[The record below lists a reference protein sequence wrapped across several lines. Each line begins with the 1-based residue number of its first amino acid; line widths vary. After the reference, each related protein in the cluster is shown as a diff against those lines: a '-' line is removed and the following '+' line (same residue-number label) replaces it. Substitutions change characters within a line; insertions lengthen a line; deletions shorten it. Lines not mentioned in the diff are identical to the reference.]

1 MNKKKIY
8 DFHTHISSLEV
19 LEAYYDQDVIPVIN
33 CQSRDE
39 FKGLIDKREVF
50 SKDRIHFMDDLYY
63 SMGIHPFD
71 ADIVDQ
77 QFGSSYEDLI
87 KDANLIGEIGMDAC
101 WCDTPF
107 EDQER
112 TFVMSLDLAKK
123 YNKPIILHTKMMEAR
138 IYEILKDYDLDMV
151 IHWYS
156 CDKYVREFIDLGC
169 HFTVGPAIFVDENVR
184 NMVKLLPLDRILVE
198 TDGVEAIEWL
208 FKKKFDPGNLRNI
221 LEAVINELADI
232 KHVSFD
238 VMSDYLLANSE
249 RLLRKDF
256 YE

>member
-112 TFVMSLDLAKK
+112 AFVMSLDLAKK

-151 IHWYS
+151 I
-156 CDKYVREFIDLGC
+156 
-169 HFTVGPAIFVDENVR
+169 N
-184 NMVKLLPLDRILVE
+184 
-198 TDGVEAIEWL
+198 
-208 FKKKFDPGNLRNI
+208 
-221 LEAVINELADI
+221 
-232 KHVSFD
+232 
-238 VMSDYLLANSE
+238 
-249 RLLRKDF
+249 
-256 YE
+256 

>member
-112 TFVMSLDLAKK
+112 AFVMSLDLAKK

-198 TDGVEAIEWL
+198 TDGVEALEWL

>member
-39 FKGLIDKREVF
+39 FKGLIDKREVV

-112 TFVMSLDLAKK
+112 AFVMSLDLAKK

-238 VMSDYLLANSE
+238 VMSDYLLANSD
-249 RLLRKDF
+249 RLLIKYF

>member
-112 TFVMSLDLAKK
+112 AFVMSLDLAKK

-169 HFTVGPAIFVDENVR
+169 HFTVGPAIFVDEIVR

>member
-87 KDANLIGEIGMDAC
+87 KDTNLIGEIGMDAC

-112 TFVMSLDLAKK
+112 AFVMSLDLAKK

>member
-101 WCDTPF
+101 WCETPF

-112 TFVMSLDLAKK
+112 AFVMSLDLAKK

>member
-33 CQSRDE
+33 CQSHDE

-112 TFVMSLDLAKK
+112 AFVMSLDLAKK

>member
-112 TFVMSLDLAKK
+112 AFVMSLDLAKK

-238 VMSDYLLANSE
+238 VMSDYLLENSE

>member
-112 TFVMSLDLAKK
+112 AFVMSLDLAKK

-238 VMSDYLLANSE
+238 VMSDHLLANSE
-249 RLLRKDF
+249 RLLRKDS

>member
-63 SMGIHPFD
+63 SMGIYPFD

-112 TFVMSLDLAKK
+112 AFVMSLDLAKK

>member
-39 FKGLIDKREVF
+39 FKGLMDKREVF
-50 SKDRIHFMDDLYY
+50 SKDRFHFMDNLYY

-112 TFVMSLDLAKK
+112 AFVMSLDLAKK

-156 CDKYVREFIDLGC
+156 CDKYVREFINLGC

>member
-112 TFVMSLDLAKK
+112 AFVMSLDLAKK

-151 IHWYS
+151 IHCYS

>member
-19 LEAYYDQDVIPVIN
+19 FEAYYDQDIIPLIN

-39 FKGLIDKREVF
+39 FKSLMNNREAFSGDRTRALDKV
-50 SKDRIHFMDDLYY
+50 YY

-71 ADIVDQ
+71 ADIIGQ

-87 KDANLIGEIGMDAC
+87 KEANLIGEIGMDAC

-112 TFVMSLDLAKK
+112 AFIMSLDLAKK
-123 YNKPIILHTKMMEAR
+123 YNKPVIL
-138 IYEILKDYDLDMV
+138 
-151 IHWYS
+151 WYS
-156 CDKYVREFIDLGC
+156 CDKYVKEFIDLGC
-169 HFTVGPAIFVDENVR
+169 HFTVGPAIFVDDNVR

-198 TDGVEAIEWL
+198 TDGVEALEWL
-208 FKKKFDPGNLRNI
+208 FKKKFDPRNLRNT
-221 LEAVINELADI
+221 LEAVIQEMADI
-232 KHVSFD
+232 KQVSFD
-238 VMSDYLLANSE
+238 LMSDCLLANSE
-249 RLLRKDF
+249 RLLRK
-256 YE
+256 E

>member
-19 LEAYYDQDVIPVIN
+19 LEAYYDQNVIPVIN

-112 TFVMSLDLAKK
+112 AFVMSLDLAKK

>member
-112 TFVMSLDLAKK
+112 AFVMSLDLAKK

-208 FKKKFDPGNLRNI
+208 FKKKFDPSNLRNI

-256 YE
+256 YD

>member
-50 SKDRIHFMDDLYY
+50 SKDRIHFMDDLYC

-112 TFVMSLDLAKK
+112 AFVMSLDLAKK

>member
-71 ADIVDQ
+71 AYLVDQ

-112 TFVMSLDLAKK
+112 AFVMSLDLAKK

-208 FKKKFDPGNLRNI
+208 FKKKFDPSNLRNI

>member
-112 TFVMSLDLAKK
+112 AFVMSLDLAKK
-123 YNKPIILHTKMMEAR
+123 YNKPVILHTKMMEDK
-138 IYEILKDYDLDMV
+138 IYEILRAYDLDMV

-156 CDKYVREFIDLGC
+156 CDKYVKEFIDLGC
-169 HFTVGPAIFVDENVR
+169 HFTVGPAIFVDDNVR

-198 TDGVEAIEWL
+198 TDGVEALEWL
-208 FKKKFDPGNLRNI
+208 FKKKFDPRNLRNT
-221 LEAVINELADI
+221 LEAVIQELADI
-232 KHVSFD
+232 KQVSFD
-238 VMSDYLLANSE
+238 LMSDYLLANSE
-249 RLLRKDF
+249 RLLRK
-256 YE
+256 E

>member
-19 LEAYYDQDVIPVIN
+19 LEAYYDQDIIPVIN

-50 SKDRIHFMDDLYY
+50 SKDKTHFMDNLYY

-71 ADIVDQ
+71 ADIVDK

-112 TFVMSLDLAKK
+112 AFVMSLDLAKK

>member
-112 TFVMSLDLAKK
+112 AFVMSLDLAKK

-208 FKKKFDPGNLRNI
+208 FKKKFDSGNLRNI

>member
-112 TFVMSLDLAKK
+112 AFVMSLDLAKK

-169 HFTVGPAIFVDENVR
+169 HFTVGPAIFVDQNVR

>member
-8 DFHTHISSLEV
+8 DFHTHISSLEI

-112 TFVMSLDLAKK
+112 AFVMSLDLAKK

-138 IYEILKDYDLDMV
+138 IYEILKDYDLDMI

>member
-77 QFGSSYEDLI
+77 QFGSSCEDLI

-112 TFVMSLDLAKK
+112 AFVMSLDLAKK

>member
-112 TFVMSLDLAKK
+112 AFVMSLDLAKK

-138 IYEILKDYDLDMV
+138 IYEILKDYDLDMI

>member
-8 DFHTHISSLEV
+8 DFHTHISTLEV

-112 TFVMSLDLAKK
+112 AFVMSLDLAKK

>member
-19 LEAYYDQDVIPVIN
+19 FEAYYDQDIIPLIN

-39 FKGLIDKREVF
+39 FRSLMNNREAFSGDRTRTLDKV
-50 SKDRIHFMDDLYY
+50 YY

-71 ADIVDQ
+71 AGIIGQ

-87 KDANLIGEIGMDAC
+87 KEANLIGEIGMDAC

-112 TFVMSLDLAKK
+112 AFIMSLDLAKK
-123 YNKPIILHTKMMEAR
+123 YNKPVILHTKMMEAK
-138 IYEILKDYDLDMV
+138 IYEILRAYDLDMV

-156 CDKYVREFIDLGC
+156 CDKYVKEFIDLGC
-169 HFTVGPAIFVDENVR
+169 HFTVGPAIFVDDNVR

-198 TDGVEAIEWL
+198 TDGVEALEWL
-208 FKKKFDPGNLRNI
+208 FKKKFDPRNLRNT
-221 LEAVINELADI
+221 LEAVIQELADI
-232 KHVSFD
+232 KQVSFD
-238 VMSDYLLANSE
+238 LMSDYLLANSE
-249 RLLRKDF
+249 RLLRK
-256 YE
+256 E

>member
-19 LEAYYDQDVIPVIN
+19 LDSYNDQDVIPVIN

-112 TFVMSLDLAKK
+112 AFVMSLDLAKK

>member
-77 QFGSSYEDLI
+77 QFGSSYEYLI

-112 TFVMSLDLAKK
+112 AFVMSLDLAKK

-138 IYEILKDYDLDMV
+138 IYEILKVYDLDMV

>member
-112 TFVMSLDLAKK
+112 AFVMSLDLAKK

-184 NMVKLLPLDRILVE
+184 NMVKLLPLYRILVE
-198 TDGVEAIEWL
+198 SDGVEAIEWL

>member
-71 ADIVDQ
+71 ADI
-77 QFGSSYEDLI
+77 DLI

-112 TFVMSLDLAKK
+112 AFVMSLDLAKK

-208 FKKKFDPGNLRNI
+208 FKKKFDPSNLRNI

>member
-112 TFVMSLDLAKK
+112 AFVMSLDLAKK

-208 FKKKFDPGNLRNI
+208 FKKKFDPSNLRNI

>member
-112 TFVMSLDLAKK
+112 AFVMSLDLAKK

-221 LEAVINELADI
+221 LEA
-232 KHVSFD
+232 
-238 VMSDYLLANSE
+238 
-249 RLLRKDF
+249 
-256 YE
+256 

>member
-112 TFVMSLDLAKK
+112 AFVMSLDLAKK

-156 CDKYVREFIDLGC
+156 CAKYVREFIDLGC

-208 FKKKFDPGNLRNI
+208 FKKKFDPSNLRNI